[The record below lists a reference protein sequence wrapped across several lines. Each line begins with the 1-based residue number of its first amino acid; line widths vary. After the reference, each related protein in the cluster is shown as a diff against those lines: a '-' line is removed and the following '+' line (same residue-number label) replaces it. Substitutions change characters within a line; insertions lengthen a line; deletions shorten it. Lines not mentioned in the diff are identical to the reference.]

1 MYIYPEAGGFHS
13 PRIMANGYSSAER
26 VKPREKRALT
36 RWAPRAATRSQFVH
50 PAPDPHVRLG
60 EERVE
65 ADRTVPVSHRS
76 ARLARLGWC
85 ARYVGR
91 ANRNHPRRT
100 TSPFSFSSFPFVFLN
115 SFYNFQIWY
124 LNFEFELWTHHK
136 G

>member
-65 ADRTVPVSHRS
+65 ADRTVPPVG
-76 ARLARLGWC
+76 ATCQVGLVC
-85 ARYVGR
+85 ALCRPSKQKSSQ
-91 ANRNHPRRT
+91 AHNIPFFFFF
-100 TSPFSFSSFPFVFLN
+100 FSFCF
-115 SFYNFQIWY
+115 
-124 LNFEFELWTHHK
+124 FEFFLQLSNLVFELRI
-136 G
+136 